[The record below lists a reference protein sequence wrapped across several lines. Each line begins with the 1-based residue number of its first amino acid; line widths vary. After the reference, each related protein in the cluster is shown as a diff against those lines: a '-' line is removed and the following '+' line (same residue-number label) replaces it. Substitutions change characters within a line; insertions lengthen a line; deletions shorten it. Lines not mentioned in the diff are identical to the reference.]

1 MTADIILV
9 ILRPLP
15 WKHAAGGGN
24 AKGFRIFWG
33 ISMTIV
39 AIGGNYKITT
49 TLRCG
54 APHRRSAI
62 VKHTLDHLWIIK
74 TR

>member
-15 WKHAAGGGN
+15 WKHAAGGGGGN

-39 AIGGNYKITT
+39 AIGG
-49 TLRCG
+49 
-54 APHRRSAI
+54 
-62 VKHTLDHLWIIK
+62 
-74 TR
+74 